1 MQSPRGGHSPL
12 WPVHRSSTDLA
23 FIYSTLGLLQD
34 DASKKHD
41 WRCIDAPLAPRWA
54 PKGAYPLSSP
64 LGVDKAQVVSS
75 NKSGLAPKP
84 LDRRVADLKAYRHA
98 RELHDYCGEKWI
110 QDHKC
115 VTQGN
120 LHVLEE
126 LYALFSTEDTVDSPA
141 TEEDEE
147 QLCHCLSADA
157 ASFVTSVKALQFIG
171 QIHQLP
177 ILILL
182 DSGCSTSFISQ
193 DLVTRLSVLPVQCK
207 PFSVTVLNGE
217 TMQCASLLPETV
229 WTMNNYH
236 FQHDFSI
243 LSMDHYDIIL
253 GMDWLELFS
262 PMEVDWRQRWLAF
275 SYNGIPVRLQ
285 GVSPDVPDFP
295 NELLVPSDNN
305 KATKQKPPPPNDCLV
320 SCHTQDSNILF
331 FIISSKRNRSVEHKS

>member
-1 MQSPRGGHSPL
+1 
-12 WPVHRSSTDLA
+12 
-23 FIYSTLGLLQD
+23 
-34 DASKKHD
+34 
-41 WRCIDAPLAPRWA
+41 
-54 PKGAYPLSSP
+54 
-64 LGVDKAQVVSS
+64 
-75 NKSGLAPKP
+75 
-84 LDRRVADLKAYRHA
+84 
-98 RELHDYCGEKWI
+98 
-110 QDHKC
+110 
-115 VTQGN
+115 
-120 LHVLEE
+120 
-126 LYALFSTEDTVDSPA
+126 
-141 TEEDEE
+141 
-147 QLCHCLSADA
+147 
-157 ASFVTSVKALQFIG
+157 
-171 QIHQLP
+171 
-177 ILILL
+177 
-182 DSGCSTSFISQ
+182 
-193 DLVTRLSVLPVQCK
+193 
-207 PFSVTVLNGE
+207 
-217 TMQCASLLPETV
+217 MQCASLLPETV